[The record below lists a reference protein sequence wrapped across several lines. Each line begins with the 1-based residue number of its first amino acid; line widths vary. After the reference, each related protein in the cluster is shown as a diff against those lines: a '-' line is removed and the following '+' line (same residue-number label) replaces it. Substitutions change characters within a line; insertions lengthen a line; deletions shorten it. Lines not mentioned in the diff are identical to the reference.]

1 MKFKNPFEKIV
12 PDNKLYKADIFCT
25 DEQPEHEQL
34 ECGSE
39 NGGIVAIALLLPTV
53 EVDINSLATYLE
65 DPDWWTDRLENDSP
79 QSAFIVLNTRGEKP
93 AGTPTEEDGFGLVP
107 TERTGSDHEL
117 TFDSLGVMSNQAF
130 WAAVNRRRNW
140 KMVYLT
146 AGRDGDG
153 NFEAFFVTN
162 VSVFADEVIQRSTK
176 TRKFYSGSA
185 KWSTSLTPAVPFYA
199 PASIFELGE

>member
-1 MKFKNPFEKIV
+1 MKFYNPLALF
-12 PDNKLYKADIFCT
+12 NRMADIFCV
-25 DEQPEHEQL
+25 DEQPVHIQL

-39 NGGIVAIALLLPTV
+39 LGGIVALAFIRPGV
-53 EVDINSLATYLE
+53 PVDIESLETYLE
-65 DPDWWTDRLENDSP
+65 DPDWWNSLLNASP
-79 QSAFIVLNTRGEKP
+79 EQAFIVLNTRGEKP
-93 AGTPTEEDGFGLVP
+93 AGTPTEEEGFGLVA

-117 TFDSLGVMSNQAF
+117 TFDSAGVMANRNF

-146 AGRDGDG
+146 AGRDAEG
-153 NFEAFFVTN
+153 NFEAFYVTN

-176 TRKFYSGSA
+176 SRKFYSGSA
-185 KWSTSLTPAVPFYA
+185 KWSTGMTPAVPFYA